1 MPSPAPRRRTR
12 RCWCSAAPA
21 RGIHAGQVEID
32 RARYL
37 DSRLDGLGPG
47 FDRTV
52 ALLRSLLAA
61 VADEALAGAPPFALA
76 AE

>member
-1 MPSPAPRRRTR
+1 M
-12 RCWCSAAPA
+12 
-21 RGIHAGQVEID
+21 QVEID
-32 RARYL
+32 RALYL